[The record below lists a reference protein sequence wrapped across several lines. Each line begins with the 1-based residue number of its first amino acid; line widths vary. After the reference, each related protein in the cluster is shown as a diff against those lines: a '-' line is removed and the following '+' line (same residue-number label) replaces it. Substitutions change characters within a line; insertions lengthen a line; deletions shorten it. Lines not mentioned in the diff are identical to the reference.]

1 MPTTGGGPAS
11 TFAAVVAGAAS
22 FGGGAA
28 FLLQPVANATA
39 THEHNPRH
47 RLIVMASGLTRAPK
61 SFKIG
66 AHRNRNYRGD
76 AAHAR
81 FM

>member
-1 MPTTGGGPAS
+1 
-11 TFAAVVAGAAS
+11 
-22 FGGGAA
+22 
-28 FLLQPVANATA
+28 LLQAVAIATA

-66 AHRNRNYRGD
+66 GRGNRIYSGD